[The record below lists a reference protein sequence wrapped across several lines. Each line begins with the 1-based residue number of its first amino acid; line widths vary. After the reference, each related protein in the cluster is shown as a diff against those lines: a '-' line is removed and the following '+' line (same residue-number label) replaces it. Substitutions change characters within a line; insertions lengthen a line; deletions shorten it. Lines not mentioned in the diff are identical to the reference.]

1 MGQIPEDAVSLLTA
15 FGADGDGEVVADD
28 AWRAKLRW
36 NVAAHEHGGT
46 DGVRH
51 MHHAVHLF
59 FGNPKFGGRIPE
71 GLDKREITAEDRAV
85 EIEHL
90 ATVAVEAKYVLRVV
104 KSHLAIVQD
113 VRELISAGSKAQSA

>member
-15 FGADGDGEVVADD
+15 FGADGDGEVVAHD

-90 ATVAVEAKYVLRVV
+90 ATVAVESQVCVDSRQV
-104 KSHLAIVQD
+104 SPAIVQD
-113 VRELISAGSKAQSA
+113 VRELISADSKAQSA